1 MQLIIWALN
10 ELATC
15 AGVFLVLAM
24 ILIIISRFAAPKN
37 KTLGRRGKAVEAAS
51 VELGS
56 DPLDAKVQDEKLQ
69 RANRML
75 HEEKYDKVLKLFQSL
90 EASDIAANRRA
101 AFGWLSVVVRSM
113 LRKGESS
120 ITVVE
125 AIVDFFTS
133 GFLRGNAASF
143 NACIQLLVRLKESKL
158 LASVFQQLQ
167 DRYPEIEPDAKSYSA
182 VLCALGDSEDVA
194 FLQKLIAK
202 FLKSQELKDT
212 VMRTEQFYAQAVRCC
227 TNAGDL
233 SLAEQYARESNEERL
248 CSARVLQSLLKD
260 LVKAGNM
267 DRALVLVDSMHL
279 NEHITPRVKLNL
291 RLKLLCEW
299 GKLDEVEK
307 MLQSEHSEPD
317 EFTHYHLLKLYTS
330 KGMVA
335 EAEGAFEALR
345 SGESPA
351 NAACYVTITDLYFKT
366 KDMTK
371 VWKTFQLAKTDGLLN
386 LTIYAQMVRNLTYE
400 GYLEDATRLFHEM
413 SAAGFADL
421 GISSLLVAKL
431 CDAKQR
437 QAALNVLHDPRP
449 RLSENAKS
457 CPISNFMTLI
467 RCAGSLGVLDVA
479 IEVFELCG
487 QHHKNVDVLLYNN
500 LVDACVTC
508 KQAHKAEQIFKKME
522 QRGVQPD
529 SITFNTMIR
538 AYAQNGDLEGAFA
551 LLKRMESCNVPP
563 NVVTFNS
570 LVHAAVSNGRADKA
584 WAVLPMMSRV
594 GVAPDSVTFASLV
607 TGIKQDKTGK
617 SLDRGFECF
626 EHLHSLGIQPDEVFF
641 NSLMDTCVHFCR
653 LQKADDVFSMMRKAG
668 IVPTAVTYSI
678 LMKGHGQRRDL
689 ESAMKVKD
697 EMEAAGVPPNVVVYG
712 CLADT
717 ALKVGCD
724 DVAAKLVEEMEGRG
738 IESTVVTY
746 SLKIKLYSRQRNLQ
760 KALDVL
766 DEMEAKNLKP
776 SAVTFNSLMDA
787 VARCREMHH
796 VPRLLRLLKQYG
808 VKPDL
813 ITFSTICKGYCQV
826 NDLPKAFETFDI
838 LQQQG
843 LKPDEIL
850 FNSLLDGCARVG
862 DIDKALQ
869 LVEQMKSLN
878 LKLSNVTFSIL
889 VKAYSAAKQ
898 VEKAFSVLQE
908 AKEAGVEPGKV
919 IYTCLIQACTSNHQL
934 ARALETFESMGQQG
948 IVPDGA
954 TFGAVIAGCVQEGSY
969 DTGMKLVRQAM
980 KEKVSLTSKTYAL
993 LDKSLRRA
1001 GGPAACRELT
1011 EIRALWPADDRVR
1024 INQRSGAGWH

>member
-1 MQLIIWALN
+1 MD
-10 ELATC
+10 
-15 AGVFLVLAM
+15 
-24 ILIIISRFAAPKN
+24 S
-37 KTLGRRGKAVEAAS
+37 S
-51 VELGS
+51 V
-56 DPLDAKVQDEKLQ
+56 
-69 RANRML
+69 R
-75 HEEKYDKVLKLFQSL
+75 
-90 EASDIAANRRA
+90 
-101 AFGWLSVVVRSM
+101 
-113 LRKGESS
+113 
-120 ITVVE
+120 
-125 AIVDFFTS
+125 
-133 GFLRGNAASF
+133 NAASL
-143 NACIQLLVRLKESKL
+143 NACIQLLVRMKEHQL
-158 LASVFQQLQ
+158 LVCVFQQLLSM
-167 DRYPEIEPDAKSYSA
+167 YPEVEPDAKTYST
-182 VLCALGDSEDVA
+182 VLCALGDSEDVPL
-194 FLQKLIAK
+194 LQKLIAK
-202 FLKSQELKDT
+202 VSSNQEIKDA
-212 VMRTEQFYAQAVRCC
+212 VMKTEQFYAQAVRCC

-233 SLAEQYARESNEERL
+233 VLAEQYARESNDELL

-260 LVKAGNM
+260 LVKAGDM
-267 DRALVLVDSMHL
+267 GRALALVDSIHL

-299 GKLDEVEK
+299 GKLEEVEEL
-307 MLQSEHSEPD
+307 LQAEQSEPD
-317 EFTHYHLLKLYTS
+317 EFTQYYLLKLYAS

-335 EAEGAFEALR
+335 ESERAFEALR
-345 SGESPA
+345 GSGGAPA

-366 KDMTK
+366 KNITK
-371 VWKTFQLAKTDGLLN
+371 AWKMFALAKADHQLN

-400 GYLEDATRLFHEM
+400 GHLEDASKLFHEM

-431 CDAKQR
+431 CDAKQH
-437 QAALNVLHDPRP
+437 QAALAVLHDPRP
-449 RLSENAKS
+449 RMSENAKG

-467 RCAGSLGVLDVA
+467 RCAGSLGLLDVA
-479 IEVFELCG
+479 IEVFELCIQ
-487 QHHKNVDVLLYNN
+487 QHENVDVLLYNN

-508 KQAHKAEQIFKKME
+508 KQPHKAEQIFKKMS
-522 QRGVQPD
+522 QKGVQPD

-538 AYAQNGDLEGAFA
+538 AYAQHGDLESAFS
-551 LLKRMESCNVPP
+551 LLKGMESCNVAP

-570 LVHAAVSNGRADKA
+570 LVHAAVTNGRADKA
-584 WAVLPMMSRV
+584 WAVLPMMTRV

-626 EHLHSLGIQPDEVFF
+626 EHLRNLGVQPDEVFF
-641 NSLMDTCVHFCR
+641 NSLMDTCVHFGR
-653 LQKADDVFSMMRKAG
+653 LNKADDVFSMMREAG
-668 IVPTAVTYSI
+668 IPPTAVTYSI

-689 ESAMKVKD
+689 ESAMKVKE
-697 EMEAAGVPPNVVVYG
+697 EMQVAGVEPNVVVYG

-717 ALKVGCD
+717 ALKVGSD
-724 DVAAKLVEEMEGRG
+724 DVAEQLVQEMESRG
-738 IESTVVTY
+738 IQSTVVTY
-746 SLKIKLYSRQRNLQ
+746 SLKIKIYSRQRNLQ

-796 VPRLLRLLKQYG
+796 VPRLLRLIKKHG

-826 NDLPKAFETFDI
+826 NDLPKAFETFEI
-838 LQQQG
+838 LLQQG

-862 DIDKALQ
+862 DIEKALQ
-869 LVEQMKSLN
+869 LISEMKKLK

-898 VEKAFSVLQE
+898 VDKAFSVLEE

-934 ARALETFESMGQQG
+934 ARALETFESMGKEG
-948 IVPDGA
+948 VVPDGA
-954 TFGAVIAGCVQEGSY
+954 TFGAIIAGCVQESDH
-969 DTGMKLVRQAM
+969 DTALKLVRQAM
-980 KEKVSLTSKTYAL
+980 KDKVPLTSKTYAL

-1001 GGPAACRELT
+1001 GGPGACREL
-1011 EIRALWPADDRVR
+1011 EQIRTVWPADDRVR
-1024 INQRSGAGWH
+1024 INQRSNLGYQ